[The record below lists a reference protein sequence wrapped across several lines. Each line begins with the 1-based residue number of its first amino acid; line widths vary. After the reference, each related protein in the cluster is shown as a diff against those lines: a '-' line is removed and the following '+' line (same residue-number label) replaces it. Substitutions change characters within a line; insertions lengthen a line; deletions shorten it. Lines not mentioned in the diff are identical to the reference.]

1 MLKSFSPLKKTKLQ
15 SARLLFE
22 LQSYKNGLNSIRD
35 KGAVEEE
42 RNSFFF
48 FFFLNTSVS
57 KGNSAKPATK
67 LSQKETLMLHLCG

>member
-48 FFFLNTSVS
+48 FLNTSVS